1 MPIHHRGYSTEKART
16 EYEGDKV
23 AWDIHKYN
31 LMSEAGLR
39 RTKRSAP
46 YASSVRKTFRFV
58 YHLSPI
64 AAISYLA
71 KII

>member
-1 MPIHHRGYSTEKART
+1 MKGN
-16 EYEGDKV
+16 KV